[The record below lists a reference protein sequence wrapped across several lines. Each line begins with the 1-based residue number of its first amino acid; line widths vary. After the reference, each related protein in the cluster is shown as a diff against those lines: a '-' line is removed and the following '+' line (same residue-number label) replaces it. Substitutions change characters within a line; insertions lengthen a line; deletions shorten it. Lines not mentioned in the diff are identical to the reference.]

1 MESAATSL
9 INGVCDTDMVAQMYP
24 TPATVYS
31 LAKQY
36 RQRRL
41 DMFAG
46 GLQDWIGVSETNLFG
61 GHYKSVELKGSIAVQ
76 SLVRCANGAPAARV
90 TGWAIERET
99 SIPKQLILVNAG
111 GKVCGLA
118 RPTEIRTNINSSINC
133 LNSRP
138 ADFLVTFGIT
148 IHKRLILFGVPMTTG
163 FPGKLFALLHP
174 DRWLPASN
182 ASAVRIIDAPVVRDC
197 KSW

>member
-1 MESAATSL
+1 M
-9 INGVCDTDMVAQMYP
+9 
-24 TPATVYS
+24 
-31 LAKQY
+31 
-36 RQRRL
+36 
-41 DMFAG
+41 
-46 GLQDWIGVSETNLFG
+46 
-61 GHYKSVELKGSIAVQ
+61 
-76 SLVRCANGAPAARV
+76 

-118 RPTEIRTNINSSINC
+118 RPTEIHTNINSQYILPKFAASG
-133 LNSRP
+133 
-138 ADFLVTFGIT
+138 FLGYIRDT
-148 IHKRLILFGVPMTTG
+148 IHKRLILFGVLVTTG